1 MLVNNL
7 TDWPT
12 LCRVSPHVDN
22 MNNRPNDNDGNNN
35 HAAGTAV
42 KQPAPV
48 LTETLNRSKSDGILF
63 EHSESERNYKCGE
76 LVIWKEQNVRLF
88 LLS

>member
-1 MLVNNL
+1 M
-7 TDWPT
+7 
-12 LCRVSPHVDN
+12 SPHVDN

-35 HAAGTAV
+35 NAGGAAV

-76 LVIWKEQNVRLF
+76 
-88 LLS
+88 